1 METSSISLDLT
12 KRSFTISGSEEFVSA
27 RLAQMLELVS
37 TATSPSIP
45 SSEPKTIMP
54 DSFDRDDA
62 SLKDQ
67 CETAGIFYLD
77 QETGL
82 PVLQERVP
90 GENKR
95 EKMRNVALLL
105 LYGAEKPIEAAYIKE
120 QCRRQSCLDTGNF
133 SKAYEMDKRNFIKK
147 GKAGSRDWTLELTI
161 PGIKTAES
169 LIQAILESLSE

>member
-95 EKMRNVALLL
+95 EKCATLPCCFFTEPKSPLKPPTLRNNVADNRAL
-105 LYGAEKPIEAAYIKE
+105 
-120 QCRRQSCLDTGNF
+120 
-133 SKAYEMDKRNFIKK
+133 
-147 GKAGSRDWTLELTI
+147 I
-161 PGIKTAES
+161 PGISRKRMRWINGISSKRARLDRGTGRSNSRYRES
-169 LIQAILESLSE
+169 RQQKALFRQF